1 MMTCPSLIPEKWK
14 KLDGSVLKMIAV
26 ISMLIDHTAAVLM
39 RGDTTIL
46 IQIGGFSLS
55 LYTFMRSVGRLAFPL
70 YAFLL
75 TEGYI
80 HTKNR
85 LGYALRLLAFALI
98 SEIPWNLEH
107 TGTLLYAGQNVF
119 FTLFLGL
126 VGIWLMDEFIK
137 DGSKRIRNALLL
149 IVLFV
154 ISMVLKADY
163 GVTGYAFILMMYLL
177 REMPIGRALV
187 GSAFLS
193 SGWLAGL
200 AYIPIAFY
208 NGERGFIKGKAASLC
223 FYALYPVH
231 MLILYL
237 IRLSTIGY

>member
-1 MMTCPSLIPEKWK
+1 MITCPSLIPEKWK

-39 RGDTTIL
+39 RSDTTLLFTIA
-46 IQIGGFSLS
+46 GTPVT

-107 TGTLLYAGQNVF
+107 TGTLLYPSQNVF

-137 DGSKRIRNALLL
+137 NASGRVIKALM
-149 IVLFV
+149 LFALFGL
-154 ISMVLKADY
+154 SMVLKADY
-163 GVTGYAFILMMYLL
+163 GVIGYAFILMMYLL
-177 REMPIGRALV
+177 REVPIGRAMV

-193 SGWLAGL
+193 SGWRAGL
-200 AYIPIAFY
+200 AFIPIAFY

-237 IRLSTIGY
+237 IRLNTIGY